1 MPLPSWTG
9 NRSLHG
15 SRRAS
20 AFTPHWRPKTLGFVA
35 CEGRQRQRQQQNGC
49 SRKQGT
55 KVDRGSSPDSL
66 QTSCIRTRRWR
77 PLCGDGVPLQQ
88 TLLKINV
95 PTNVARCMPQL
106 PSNPIKLTTRINQK
120 RLLIFFFLPCVSFWP
135 HGSDTEWNI
144 SPFSLVFP
152 GQTQTYNAWFPVF
165 KLCNCT
171 KSVPEV
177 SHATGSFWSSH
188 RSVPCPF
195 GYGNYSMC
203 CYRMGFGRSET
214 GVRVKGVRDMFG
226 RKACS

>member
-49 SRKQGT
+49 SRKQGA

-66 QTSCIRTRRWR
+66 QTSCILTRRWR

-88 TLLKINV
+88 TLLEINV

-120 RLLIFFFLPCVSFWP
+120 RLLIFFFFALCFILTTWQWYGVKYFSIFSCISWPNPDLQRLIPSF
-135 HGSDTEWNI
+135 
-144 SPFSLVFP
+144 
-152 GQTQTYNAWFPVF
+152 
-165 KLCNCT
+165 
-171 KSVPEV
+171 
-177 SHATGSFWSSH
+177 
-188 RSVPCPF
+188 
-195 GYGNYSMC
+195 
-203 CYRMGFGRSET
+203 
-214 GVRVKGVRDMFG
+214 
-226 RKACS
+226 